1 MDKRIKIAMV
11 ANNLELNGI
20 SSVIVNYCTHIDKE
34 KFDIAVLVG
43 APINPSNRKKCQDAG
58 AEVIELPSKRTDSK
72 AFYKALNVALK
83 GRDIDIFHVHG
94 NGTVM
99 SAELAIA
106 KHNHIKHRIA
116 HSHNTTCGHLELH
129 KILRPAFDYL
139 VTDAFACGE
148 DAGHWLF
155 PNRSFVVIPNGFDI
169 DKFIFD
175 PEVRQDIRN
184 ELGIQ
189 DDELVLGHI
198 GRINSQKNQKFLL
211 QVFEQIAKENEKTR
225 LLMVGIGPEYD
236 EVKQMVS
243 DSPYKDRITMYGE
256 SMHPEKMYSAI
267 DEFVFPSRYEG
278 LPITLLEAQING
290 LPCTVSDV
298 ITDEVIINDNVK
310 KEALSAGVSV
320 WKNATLKNTKRC
332 HTDYDKFAQFRIEDD
347 VKKLEYEYFRIMGE
361 EKDAN
366 L

>member
-1 MDKRIKIAMV
+1 MDRRIKIAMV

-43 APINPSNRKKCQDAG
+43 APINSSNRKKCLDAG
-58 AEVIELPSKRTDSK
+58 AEVVELPSKRTDSK
-72 AFYKALNVALK
+72 AFYKALNAALK

-106 KHNHIKHRIA
+106 KYNHIKHRIA

-148 DAGHWLF
+148 DAGNWLF

-169 DKFIFD
+169 DKFMFD
-175 PEVRQDIRN
+175 PEVRQNIRN

-198 GRINSQKNQKFLL
+198 GRINAQKNQKFLL

-243 DSPYKDRITMYGE
+243 DSPYKERITMYGE
-256 SMHPEKMYSAI
+256 SDHPEEMYSAM

-332 HTDYDKFAQFRIEDD
+332 HTDYEKFSKYRIEYG
-347 VKKLEYEYFRIMGE
+347 VKKLENEYLRIMGE
-361 EKDAN
+361 K
-366 L
+366 